1 MGTTNT
7 SKRATIF
14 AGMAGLG
21 AAMLVLGVMVA
32 VAPQPAEA
40 QPAYA
45 QQTGLHCAMC
55 HENAAGGGKRTKLG
69 ERFLMNGLKLPKNY
83 KK

>member
-7 SKRATIF
+7 FKRAMTF
-14 AGMAGLG
+14 AGMAGIGVATLI
-21 AAMLVLGVMVA
+21 LGVTVA

-55 HENAAGGGKRTKLG
+55 HVNAAGGGKRTKLG
-69 ERFLMNGLKLPKNY
+69 ERFLVNGLKLPKNY